1 MIVAAKEEQE
11 KADALAA
18 ERAAFEKEK
27 AEFEAKKAK
36 EEEAARKKAEKEAE
50 RAARAAEK
58 KAEAEERAK
67 QRKQEQRERQMA
79 SLATSFTR
87 TAGNQIVRGIL
98 GHLVQEVA
106 IVVGVALVTEP
117 RWCHAAPLS
126 ALLRR
131 RCPEPKTARRQY
143 AGAPCSSVDV
153 LQSP

>member
-1 MIVAAKEEQE
+1 MAAANDATMQAAYSAQAPLQGKYGTAVDRESAYEMIVAAKEEQE

-67 QRKQEQRERQMA
+67 QRKQEQRERQVA

-98 GHLVQEVA
+98 GNLF
-106 IVVGVALVTEP
+106 
-117 RWCHAAPLS
+117 
-126 ALLRR
+126 
-131 RCPEPKTARRQY
+131 K
-143 AGAPCSSVDV
+143 
-153 LQSP
+153 